1 MNPLEKR
8 NKKIYNSYVVDKCS
22 MAEIAKRNNISH
34 QRVHQIIERVRY
46 IEQYPDFKNLSTET
60 VRALVNGGITNKE
73 ELFNIKKR
81 PYNFGSSNCRE
92 LSLEFGVYF
101 YINRKGEVVVD
112 KNKKVLPMKEMGS
125 GNKESNC
132 IYM

>member
-1 MNPLEKR
+1 MSSLAKR

-22 MAEIAKRNNISH
+22 MAEIAKRYNISY
-34 QRVHQIIERVRY
+34 QRVQQIIECVRY
-46 IEQYPDFKNLSTET
+46 QEQYPDFKNLSART
-60 VRALVNGGITNKE
+60 VRTLVNVGITNKE

>member
-1 MNPLEKR
+1 MSSLAKR
-8 NKKIYNSYVVDKCS
+8 NKKIYNSYIVDKCS
-22 MAEIAKRNNISH
+22 IAEIAKRNNISH
-34 QRVHQIIERVRY
+34 QRVQQIIEIFRY
-46 IEQYPDFKNLSTET
+46 KEQYPDFKNLSTET

-73 ELFNIKKR
+73 ELFNIKNR

-112 KNKKVLPMKEMGS
+112 KNKKVLPVEEMGT

>member
-1 MNPLEKR
+1 MNSLAKR
-8 NKKIYNSYVVDKCS
+8 NKKIYDSYAVDKCS
-22 MAEIAKRNNISH
+22 IAEIAKRNNISH
-34 QRVHQIIERVRY
+34 QRVQQIIERVRY
-46 IEQYPDFKNLSTET
+46 KEQYPDFKNLSTGT
-60 VRALVNGGITNKE
+60 VRTLVNGGITNKE

-81 PYNFGSSNCRE
+81 PYNFGPSNCRE

-112 KNKKVLPMKEMGS
+112 KNKKVLPIEEIGT

>member
-1 MNPLEKR
+1 MSSLAKR
-8 NKKIYNSYVVDKCS
+8 NKKIYNSYIVDKCS
-22 MAEIAKRNNISH
+22 MAEIAKRYNISY
-34 QRVHQIIERVRY
+34 QRVQQIIECVRY
-46 IEQYPDFKNLSTET
+46 QEQYPDFNNLSART
-60 VRALVNGGITNKE
+60 VRTLVNVGITNKE

-81 PYNFGSSNCRE
+81 PYNFGSSNCLE

-112 KNKKVLPMKEMGS
+112 KNKKVLPIEEMGI